1 MIAVGIFGLFA
12 AGKDTAAEY
21 LEQNYGFAHRSLP
34 AYLRKEAVRQG
45 IPTDNRPALSAFAT
59 ELKAREG
66 HEILAKL
73 AMADAGEKT
82 AYSGIRHPK
91 EVELLKTIPG
101 FILVEIVAPIELRHA
116 RAQARN
122 RDKTDL
128 LPFEEFKASED
139 RERKGTGG
147 QLLDP
152 IMEMVDIHI
161 DNEGSLEELYMH
173 LDDLVEK
180 LSANS

>member
-21 LEQNYGFAHRSLP
+21 LEAKYGFVHASLP
-34 AYLRKEAVRQG
+34 IYLRKEAVKAG
-45 IPTDNRPALSAFAT
+45 VPTDSRPALSEFAT

-66 HEILAKL
+66 HDILAKFAL
-73 AMADAGEKT
+73 LDAGEKT

-101 FILVEIVAPIELRHA
+101 FTLVEIEAPIEVRHT
-116 RAQARN
+116 RAQKRN

-128 LPFEEFKASED
+128 LSFDEFKASED

-152 IMEMVDIHI
+152 IMQMVDIRI
-161 DNEGSLEELYMH
+161 DNSGS
-173 LDDLVEK
+173 LDDLYQNLDGLVANLEK
-180 LSANS
+180 KD